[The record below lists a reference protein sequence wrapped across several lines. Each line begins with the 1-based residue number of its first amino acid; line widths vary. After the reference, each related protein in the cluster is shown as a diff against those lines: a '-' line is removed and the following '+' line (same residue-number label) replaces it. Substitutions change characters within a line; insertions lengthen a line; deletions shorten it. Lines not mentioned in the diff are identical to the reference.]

1 MAGSPVFI
9 AMADVVFLLL
19 IFFLLSTSFFLQT
32 GGKGGRPQM
41 GAADA
46 APAEEIEIILTAG
59 GGLSLGGLPVPW
71 DDLPARLGERLRA
84 SASKRVV
91 IRGDAAVALGR
102 TVEVMDLARQL
113 GAAELAITA
122 EPRLARR

>member
-1 MAGSPVFI
+1 MTGSPVFI

-32 GGKGGRPQM
+32 GGKGGQPR
-41 GAADA
+41 ADA
-46 APAEEIEIILTAG
+46 APPEELEIILTAD

-102 TVEVMDLARQL
+102 TVEVMELARQL

-122 EPRLARR
+122 APGLGRR